1 MKKCIKVG
9 FFILLIFLILE
20 INCSAFET
28 STENDIADR
37 AGVGD
42 ISADVI
48 TEEERSGDSKI
59 NLFGKIM
66 IFIADAFKTGAV
78 SSLQSFAL
86 IMTVIILVSI
96 FSAFK
101 WTTANTSLHTAY
113 EYIAVLAL
121 SGVTF
126 GIFTNVF
133 SFAAKAMQSLNVFM
147 AGLLP
152 ITSSLYLFGGNPA
165 AASASN
171 GAMLLFFS
179 VLTMVISKFL
189 MPFLQISFALCLASA
204 IPGTVNLT
212 SISTLVR
219 NTTTTV
225 LAFLFSIFGFIMYL
239 QTAIAASADNYAYR
253 SVKFASGVFIPV
265 IGNMLGDATRTVFGS
280 IGVIKSV
287 TGAIGITVILSILIP
302 PIVLVIL
309 YKFAL
314 LGSAIISRVMG
325 CDRESRFLY
334 ELNGI
339 LNVLM
344 ALMVGAGAVLIIAV
358 AIFIKTGVSV

>member
-1 MKKCIKVG
+1 
-9 FFILLIFLILE
+9 
-20 INCSAFET
+20 
-28 STENDIADR
+28 
-37 AGVGD
+37 
-42 ISADVI
+42 
-48 TEEERSGDSKI
+48 
-59 NLFGKIM
+59 
-66 IFIADAFKTGAV
+66 
-78 SSLQSFAL
+78 
-86 IMTVIILVSI
+86 
-96 FSAFK
+96 
-101 WTTANTSLHTAY
+101 
-113 EYIAVLAL
+113 
-121 SGVTF
+121 
-126 GIFTNVF
+126 
-133 SFAAKAMQSLNVFM
+133 
-147 AGLLP
+147 
-152 ITSSLYLFGGNPA
+152 
-165 AASASN
+165 
-171 GAMLLFFS
+171 
-179 VLTMVISKFL
+179 
-189 MPFLQISFALCLASA
+189 
-204 IPGTVNLT
+204 
-212 SISTLVR
+212 
-219 NTTTTV
+219 
-225 LAFLFSIFGFIMYL
+225 MYL